1 MVSQLSLLFK
11 FIFKT
16 PAILVLKLLHHQPA
30 YTNQFIKESSYPY
43 NINTRRPDSVE
54 YAFSLPQIILFAF
67 QIEYFT
73 SDYKSLAGLFISVSL
88 CCQPMAELL
97 EIPAVLAFAIP
108 VQPITQA
115 KIHIGMQYKGDHLS
129 FLPKRINDKIIFT
142 AMMTRAASQ
151 PGQSFKMLIEFMLLE
166 KKSNVF

>member
-1 MVSQLSLLFK
+1 MRDKKVRMVSWLSLLFK

-16 PAILVLKLLHHQPA
+16 PAILHLKLLHHKPA

-88 CCQPMAELL
+88 CC
-97 EIPAVLAFAIP
+97 
-108 VQPITQA
+108 
-115 KIHIGMQYKGDHLS
+115 
-129 FLPKRINDKIIFT
+129 
-142 AMMTRAASQ
+142 
-151 PGQSFKMLIEFMLLE
+151 
-166 KKSNVF
+166 